1 MKINLD
7 NYAEY
12 FIDYL
17 EGKLP
22 DGDMQEFMQFLSKNP
37 LLRNELDDYVEFNL
51 EPKFVE
57 FEDKALL
64 KKTET
69 TDSADNEAFEN
80 LCVAKIEDEITAK
93 ELRTLEDLLKNKTH
107 NETFRMFTK
116 TKIEADKSIVC
127 DFKTELKK
135 HKTITPLSLRKNFE
149 YVLAIAA
156 MLVFFFFL
164 FRQEKKPTKAPYF
177 IAETKYDLSQ
187 NPQKTY
193 PTDNKNFTKTKAQEG
208 IILAHTKIKAKKTTS
223 VRDNYV
229 KYTNTRKEEKEILE
243 KISTLTPKN
252 IFQLEYDNF
261 QNPSIEECCLL
272 NIGTTKRPKNFA
284 TQDED
289 EFLSLRDFI
298 KIKIREKF
306 IGNAQKHKHR
316 KIHFI
321 DIASLS
327 LKKLGKIT
335 EKKMEL
341 SGKYDQYGNLESFS
355 FRGER
360 FYVGR
365 KKN

>member
-193 PTDNKNFTKTKAQEG
+193 PTDNK
-208 IILAHTKIKAKKTTS
+208 
-223 VRDNYV
+223 
-229 KYTNTRKEEKEILE
+229 KEEKEILE